1 MLIENILIYI
11 QQIEDVFWIY
21 VGVPIIV
28 GLGLYFSLK
37 SNFFQI
43 REMRHIMRIFLGYLK
58 PNKKE
63 SHDKEHGISP
73 IHAFFVVICGSM
85 GIGNIVGVCTAVELG
100 GPGAVFW
107 MWITALVGM
116 LVKYAEIYLGV
127 KFRVKN
133 ENNCYS
139 GGPMVYLRQFDR
151 FNILSTAV
159 ALLLCLYGIE
169 VYMFK
174 TVTHSISLGWG
185 IDQSVVILL
194 FLAAV
199 LWAGKQGIEFVGKL
213 STILIPIFLVIFMGM
228 SFTVFYL
235 YAAQIPGVFYSIFVH
250 AFTPHAAVGG
260 FAGSSVVL
268 AMSHG
273 MRRACYTGDIGVG
286 YASTVHSSSSE
297 GSPAKQAAMGIVAIL
312 LDTFIICT
320 MSVLLVLVTGV
331 WQENIPHDQMVLAA
345 LSKVFPFV
353 AVVWP
358 FFVFILGYSSIVAFI
373 SVGKTAAWHLSPER
387 GEYLYFIVATI
398 MFVLVSFFGTES
410 HAMAIMSI
418 TGILLLILNMIGM
431 WGLMHHIKFSVKDI
445 E

>member
-1 MLIENILIYI
+1 MSIEDILIYI

-21 VGVPIIV
+21 VGVPVII
-28 GLGLYFSLK
+28 GFGLYFSIK

-43 REMRHIMRIFLGYLK
+43 REMHHVIKIFLSYLK
-58 PNKKE
+58 PAKKKSGE
-63 SHDKEHGISP
+63 KGISP

-107 MWITALVGM
+107 MWITALIGM

-127 KFRVKN
+127 KFRIKN
-133 ENNCYS
+133 EKDCYS
-139 GGPMVYLRQFDR
+139 GGPIVYLKQFDR

-174 TVTHSISLGWG
+174 TVTHTISVGWG
-185 IDQSVVILL
+185 IDQSLVIII
-194 FLAAV
+194 FLIAV
-199 LWAGKQGIEFVGKL
+199 LWAGKQGIEFVGKI
-213 STILIPIFLVIFMGM
+213 SAILIPIFLVIFMGM
-228 SFTVFYL
+228 SFTVFYI

-250 AFTPHAAVGG
+250 AFTPHAAAGA
-260 FAGSSVVL
+260 FIGSSVVL

-273 MRRACYTGDIGVG
+273 MRRACYTGDIGIG
-286 YASTVHSSSSE
+286 YASTVHSASSE
-297 GSPAKQAAMGIVAIL
+297 SDPAKQASMGIVAIL

-320 MSVLLVLVTGV
+320 MSVLLILVTGV
-331 WQENIPHDQMVLAA
+331 WQEDISHDQMVVTA

-353 AVVWP
+353 TVVWP
-358 FFVFILGYSSIVAFI
+358 FFVFILGYSSIIAFF
-373 SVGKTAAWHLSPER
+373 SVGKTAAWHLSAAR
-387 GEYLYFIVATI
+387 GEYLYFIVSTI
-398 MFVLVSFFGTES
+398 LFIVVGFFGTES

>member
-1 MLIENILIYI
+1 MSIEDILIYI

-21 VGVPIIV
+21 VGVPVII
-28 GLGLYFSLK
+28 GFGLYFSIK

-43 REMRHIMRIFLGYLK
+43 REMHHVIRIFLGYLK
-58 PNKKE
+58 PAKKKFGE
-63 SHDKEHGISP
+63 NGISP

-107 MWITALVGM
+107 MWITALIGM

-127 KFRVKN
+127 KFRIKN
-133 ENNCYS
+133 EKDCYS
-139 GGPMVYLRQFDR
+139 GGPIVYLKQFDR

-174 TVTHSISLGWG
+174 TVTHTISVGWG
-185 IDQSVVILL
+185 IDQSLVIIL
-194 FLAAV
+194 FLIAV
-199 LWAGKQGIEFVGKL
+199 LWAGKQGIEFVGKI
-213 STILIPIFLVIFMGM
+213 STILIPIFLVMFMGM
-228 SFTVFYL
+228 SFVIFYV

-250 AFTPHAAVGG
+250 AFTPHAAAGAFV
-260 FAGSSVVL
+260 GSSVVL

-273 MRRACYTGDIGVG
+273 MRRACYTGDIGIG
-286 YASTVHSSSSE
+286 YASTVHSASSE
-297 GSPAKQAAMGIVAIL
+297 SDPAKQASMGIVAIL

-320 MSVLLVLVTGV
+320 MSVLLILVTGV
-331 WQENIPHDQMVLAA
+331 WQEDISHDQMVVTA
-345 LSKVFPFV
+345 LSKVFPFITI
-353 AVVWP
+353 VWP
-358 FFVFILGYSSIVAFI
+358 FFVFILGYSSIIAFF
-373 SVGKTAAWHLSPER
+373 SVGKTAAWHISAER
-387 GEYLYFIVATI
+387 GEYLYFIVSTI
-398 MFVLVSFFGTES
+398 LFVVVGFFGTES

-431 WGLMHHIKFSVKDI
+431 WGLMHHIKFSVKNI
-445 E
+445 K